1 MMSMKK
7 LNAFAA
13 AGALAATACLPSSAM
28 RRAAPAAAP
37 PAAAPAMTP
46 AAEPS
51 ATAKL
56 SLDTNEV
63 TPLDSVVISRSVAR
77 ASSVGDPPTDMV
89 VRLAGSSVVTPATA
103 APSTADVQKRAVEVF
118 GDSAISDSAV
128 AGSAPRT
135 GADEPSWDIDVH
147 SYESTTRVAHYVQVF
162 SGPAR
167 ERIEE
172 SLDRGTRY
180 EPMIRAAFRRG
191 GLPEDLYYLAGVESA
206 FDADAYSRAAA
217 VGMWQFMTST
227 ARDLGLRV
235 DWWIDE
241 RRDPV
246 RSTDAA
252 VRFIKDLQEQFGSLY
267 LAAAAYNGGPGR
279 ISRGLDRYA
288 DDLQG
293 TTGDDLFFALAD
305 KDYLKH
311 ETRDYVPQLIAVA
324 LVGKDPAQ
332 YGLTI
337 KPGPPFV
344 YDSVTVGPNI
354 ALAAVATAAGVSV
367 ERIRELNPQI
377 LRGMTPPSGRTM
389 LRVPVGSA
397 DSLMDV
403 LRQEPADV
411 RAGLRSITT
420 RKGQT
425 VASIAQRE
433 GISAK
438 QLAGFNP
445 RLHRYKSGRL
455 APDQVVLVPSRA
467 VIAAER
473 VVPDPAIERY
483 TSESRNPGV
492 HVVKHGENLSTIA
505 AHHHTTVKAL
515 MKANHLKRTIVF
527 PGQSLALPRSGH

>member
-1 MMSMKK
+1 MLMKK
-7 LNAFAA
+7 LKALGAA
-13 AGALAATACLPSSAM
+13 SALAATACLPSPAV
-28 RRAAPAAAP
+28 RRATPAPAPSAAPAIAATIS
-37 PAAAPAMTP
+37 PAT
-46 AAEPS
+46 
-51 ATAKL
+51 T
-56 SLDTNEV
+56 DI
-63 TPLDSVVISRSVAR
+63 TPLDSVIHGA
-77 ASSVGDPPTDMV
+77 ASSGSVGDPPADIV
-89 VRLAGSSVVTPATA
+89 IRLAGSPAATRDSATA
-103 APSTADVQKRAVEVF
+103 TPSTADVQKRAVEVF
-118 GDSAISDSAV
+118 GDSAVSDSA
-128 AGSAPRT
+128 PRAT
-135 GADEPSWDIDVH
+135 ADEPSWDIDVH
-147 SYESTTRVAHYVQVF
+147 SYESTDRVAHYVQVF
-162 SGPAR
+162 SGPAK

-172 SLDRGTRY
+172 SLDRGTRF

-235 DWWIDE
+235 DWWVDE

-279 ISRGLDRYA
+279 ISRGLNRYA

-337 KPGPPFV
+337 KPESPFV
-344 YDSVTVGPNI
+344 YDSVTVGPNV
-354 ALAAVATAAGVSV
+354 ALAAVARAAGVSV
-367 ERIRELNPQI
+367 KQILELNPQI

-397 DSLMDV
+397 DSLIDA
-403 LRQEPADV
+403 LRQEPGDIRTALHSV
-411 RAGLRSITT
+411 TT
-420 RKGQT
+420 KKGQT
-425 VASIAQRE
+425 LASIAERE
-433 GISAK
+433 RVSAK

-445 RLHRYKSGRL
+445 KLHRYKSGRL
-455 APDQVVLVPSRA
+455 APGQVVLVPSPS
-467 VIAAER
+467 VVAAER
-473 VVPDPAIERY
+473 VVPDPDIERY
-483 TSESRNPGV
+483 ASESRNPGV

-527 PGQSLALPRSGH
+527 PGQSLALPRSSH

>member
-1 MMSMKK
+1 MKK
-7 LNAFAA
+7 LKILGA
-13 AGALAATACLPSSAM
+13 AGALAATACLPSTAL
-28 RRAAPAAAP
+28 RRAAPAPEAPVQAPVAAP
-37 PAAAPAMTP
+37 VEARVAPPPTTV
-46 AAEPS
+46 S
-51 ATAKL
+51 AP
-56 SLDTNEV
+56 LDTNQI
-63 TPLDSVVISRSVAR
+63 VIH
-77 ASSVGDPPTDMV
+77 
-89 VRLAGSSVVTPATA
+89 LAGAPAASRDSAGT
-103 APSTADVQKRAVEVF
+103 PSTAEVQKRAVEVF
-118 GDSAISDSAV
+118 GDSAVGGSAVSDSA
-128 AGSAPRT
+128 PRAA
-135 GADEPSWDIDVH
+135 ADDPSWDIDVH
-147 SYESTTRVAHYVQVF
+147 SYESTDRVAHFVQVF
-162 SGPAR
+162 SGPAK

-172 SLDRGTRY
+172 SLDRGTRF

-235 DWWIDE
+235 DWWVDE

-252 VRFIKDLQEQFGSLY
+252 VRFIKDLQDQFGSLY

-279 ISRGLDRYA
+279 ISRGLNRYA

-324 LVGKDPAQ
+324 LVGKDPTQ

-337 KPGPPFV
+337 KTEPPFV
-344 YDSVTVGPNI
+344 YDSVTVGPNV
-354 ALAAVATAAGVSV
+354 ALAAVAKAAGVSV
-367 ERIRELNPQI
+367 KQILDLNPQI
-377 LRGMTPPSGRTM
+377 LRGMTPPSGRTL

-397 DSLMDV
+397 DSLIEA
-403 LRQEPADV
+403 LRREPADV
-411 RAGLRSITT
+411 RAGLHSVTT
-420 RKGQT
+420 KKGQT
-425 VASIAQRE
+425 VASIAERE
-433 GISAK
+433 GVSAK

-445 RLHRYKSGRL
+445 KLRRYKSGRL
-455 APDQVVLVPSRA
+455 APGQTVLVPSRS
-467 VIAAER
+467 VVAAER

-483 TSESRNPGV
+483 ASESRNPGV

-527 PGQSLALPRSGH
+527 PGQSLALPRRSH

>member
-1 MMSMKK
+1 MKNLK
-7 LNAFAA
+7 ALAA
-13 AGALAATACLPSSAM
+13 VGALAATACLPSSAL
-28 RRAAPAAAP
+28 RRGAPAAAP
-37 PAAAPAMTP
+37 PDVAR
-46 AAEPS
+46 S
-51 ATAKL
+51 A
-56 SLDTNEV
+56 LDTSGV
-63 TPLDSVVISRSVAR
+63 TPLDSVVMVRGA
-77 ASSVGDPPTDMV
+77 ATAGSVGDPPADV
-89 VRLAGSSVVTPATA
+89 VIRLAGAPGGATA
-103 APSTADVQKRAVEVF
+103 APVAAAAAPSTSDVEKRAIEVF
-118 GDSAISDSAV
+118 GDSAASDSA
-128 AGSAPRT
+128 AHA

-147 SYESTTRVAHYVQVF
+147 SYESTDRVAHYVQIF
-162 SGPAR
+162 SGAAR

-180 EPMIRAAFRRG
+180 EAMIRAAFRRG
-191 GLPEDLYYLAGVESA
+191 GLPEDLYYLAAVESA

-235 DWWIDE
+235 DWWVDE

-252 VRFIKDLQEQFGSLY
+252 VRFIKDLQGQFGSLY

-288 DDLQG
+288 DDLAG

-337 KPGPPFV
+337 KPEPPLA
-344 YDSVTVGPNI
+344 YDSVTVGPDV
-354 ALAAVATAAGVSV
+354 ALAGVARAAGVSV
-367 ERIRELNPQI
+367 RQILELNPQI
-377 LRGMTPPSGRTM
+377 LRGMTPPAGRTM

-397 DSLMDV
+397 DSLLDV
-403 LRQEPADV
+403 LRQEPAEIRV
-411 RAGLRSITT
+411 GLRSVTT

-425 VASIAQRE
+425 VASLAERE
-433 GISAK
+433 GISAT

-455 APDQVVLVPSRA
+455 APGQTVLIPSRA

-473 VVPDPAIERY
+473 VVPDPDIERY
-483 TSESRNPGV
+483 ASESRNPGV

-505 AHHHTTVKAL
+505 ARHHTTVKAL
-515 MKANHLKRTIVF
+515 MKANHLKRTVVF
-527 PGQSLALPRSGH
+527 PGQSLALPRSHH